1 MKVARFALVAL
12 LSVSSNAG
20 AFTHVVRPKETL
32 ADISK
37 KLYGDATR
45 EVLLAGANALDA
57 QGGSAIVPGMHLV
70 APAND
75 WHKVVPR
82 ETWASIARDFLGDD
96 SRADFLARANDAI
109 AWNAPSP
116 GQEVRIPYVLTYIAA
131 EGDTTLGIARKYLG
145 DQTLAW
151 EINTYNGRKEW
162 KLLRGEVVLVPIAKL
177 DLTDVGRAEASGEEG
192 RRREAGGSA
201 LAAQKKAAAEIPQ
214 LLGDLR
220 AGRWV
225 EAVARGNRLLASAD
239 LARAQLASIHRAL
252 VEAYVALDATAQAQA
267 ACDDWRKDDEASP
280 PESGKSFALD
290 PIYVSPKIREA
301 CARSR

>member
-1 MKVARFALVAL
+1 MKVARFALMAGLVS
-12 LSVSSNAG
+12 LSTTAD

-37 KLYGDATR
+37 KLYGDASR

-75 WHKVVPR
+75 WHRVQPR

-109 AWNAPSP
+109 GWVAPSP

-162 KLLRGEVVLVPIAKL
+162 KLLRGEVVLVPIARL
-177 DLTDVGRAEASGEEG
+177 DLTDTGRAEAAGEEG
-192 RRREAGGSA
+192 RRHEGGGSA

-225 EAVARGNRLLASAD
+225 EAVARGNRLLASSD
-239 LARAQLASIHRAL
+239 LARAQLASIQRAL
-252 VEAYVALDATAQAQA
+252 VEAYVALDATPQAQS
-267 ACDDWRKDDEASP
+267 ACDEWRKNDDA
-280 PESGKSFALD
+280 FALD
-290 PIYVSPKIREA
+290 PVYVSPKIREA
-301 CARSR
+301 CARPR

>member
-1 MKVARFALVAL
+1 MKFVRIALMVG
-12 LSVSSNAG
+12 LSLSASDAT

-32 ADISK
+32 ADIAK
-37 KLYGDATR
+37 KLYGDASR
-45 EVLLAGANALDA
+45 EVLLAGANALDS

-75 WHKVVPR
+75 WHRVSTHGR
-82 ETWASIARDFLGDD
+82 ETWASMARDFLGDD

-109 AWNAPSP
+109 AWVAPSP
-116 GQEVRIPYVLTYIAA
+116 GQEVRVPYVLTYIAA

-151 EINTYNGRKEW
+151 EIDAYNGRKDW

-177 DLTDVGRAEASGEEG
+177 DLTDTGRTEAAGEEG
-192 RRREAGGSA
+192 HRRESGGGA
-201 LAAQKKAAAEIPQ
+201 LAVQKKAAGEIPQ

-220 AGRWV
+220 AGHWV
-225 EAVARGNRLLASAD
+225 EAVARGNRLLASTD
-239 LARAQLASIHRAL
+239 LSRAQLASIHRAL
-252 VEAYVALDATAQAQA
+252 TEAYVALDATPQAQS
-267 ACDDWRKDDEASP
+267 ACDEWRKDDET
-280 PESGKSFALD
+280 FVLD

-301 CARSR
+301 CARPR

>member
-12 LSVSSNAG
+12 LAVSSEAE

-45 EVLLAGANALDA
+45 EVLLAGANALDS

-75 WHKVVPR
+75 WHRVVAR

-109 AWNAPSP
+109 AWVAPSP

-131 EGDTTLGIARKYLG
+131 EGDTTLGISRKYLG

-151 EINTYNGRKEW
+151 EIDAYNGRKDW

-177 DLTDVGRAEASGEEG
+177 DLTDTGRAESAGEDG

-225 EAVARGNRLLASAD
+225 EGVARGNRLLASPD
-239 LARAQLASIHRAL
+239 LARAQVASIQRAL
-252 VEAYVALDATAQAQA
+252 VEAYVALEATPQAQSS
-267 ACDDWRKDDEASP
+267 CDEWRKNEASP
-280 PESGKSFALD
+280 PENEKAFALD

-301 CARSR
+301 CARPR

>member
-1 MKVARFALVAL
+1 MKVVRIALMVG
-12 LSVSSNAG
+12 LSLTASGDAT

-32 ADISK
+32 ADIAK

-45 EVLLAGANALDA
+45 EVLLAGANALDS

-75 WHKVVPR
+75 WHRVAQGH

-96 SRADFLARANDAI
+96 GRADFLARANDAI
-109 AWNAPSP
+109 AWAAPSP

-151 EINTYNGRKEW
+151 EINTYNGRKDW
-162 KLLRGEVVLVPIAKL
+162 KLLRGEVVLVPIARL
-177 DLTDVGRAEASGEEG
+177 DLTDTGRAEASGEDG
-192 RRREAGGSA
+192 RRRESGGGA

-220 AGRWV
+220 AGHWV

-239 LARAQLASIHRAL
+239 LSRAQLASIQRAL
-252 VEAYVALDATAQAQA
+252 VEAYVALDATPQAQI
-267 ACDDWRKDDEASP
+267 ACDEWRRNEA
-280 PESGKSFALD
+280 PESFALD

-301 CARSR
+301 CARTR

>member
-1 MKVARFALVAL
+1 MKVVRFALMAGL
-12 LSVSSNAG
+12 VSLASDAG

-32 ADISK
+32 ADIAK
-37 KLYGDATR
+37 KLYGDSKN

-75 WHKVVPR
+75 WHRVAPR

-131 EGDTTLGIARKYLG
+131 EGDTTVGLARKYLG
-145 DQTLAW
+145 DQTLGW
-151 EINTYNGRKEW
+151 EIDSYNGKKQW
-162 KLLRGEVVLVPIAKL
+162 KLLRGDVVLVPIAKL
-177 DLTDVGRAEASGEEG
+177 DLTAAGQSEAAGEEG
-192 RRREAGGSA
+192 RRRESGGSA
-201 LAAQKKAAAEIPQ
+201 LSAQKKVGAEIPQ

-225 EAVARGNRLLASAD
+225 EAVARGNRLLASPD
-239 LARAQLASIHRAL
+239 LAREQLASIQRAL
-252 VEAYVALDATAQAQA
+252 VEAYVALEATPQAQA
-267 ACDDWRKDDEASP
+267 ACDEWRKNEDA
-280 PESGKSFALD
+280 FALD
-290 PIYVSPKIREA
+290 PIYVSPKIRDA

>member
-1 MKVARFALVAL
+1 MKVARLALMAGLVF
-12 LSVSSNAG
+12 LSPEAG

-45 EVLLAGANALDA
+45 EVLLAGANALDS

-75 WHKVVPR
+75 WHRVMPR

-109 AWNAPSP
+109 GWVAPSP

-131 EGDTTLGIARKYLG
+131 EGDTTLAIARKYLG

-162 KLLRGEVVLVPIAKL
+162 KLLRGEVVLVPIARL
-177 DLTDVGRAEASGEEG
+177 DLTDTGRVEAAGEEG
-192 RRREAGGSA
+192 RRHEGGGSA
-201 LAAQKKAAAEIPQ
+201 LATQKKAAAEIPQ

-225 EAVARGNRLLASAD
+225 EAVARGNRLLASSD
-239 LARAQLASIHRAL
+239 LSRAQLASIHRAL
-252 VEAYVALDATAQAQA
+252 AEAYVALDATPQAQS
-267 ACDDWRKDDEASP
+267 ACDEWRKNDDA
-280 PESGKSFALD
+280 FALD

-301 CARSR
+301 CARPR